1 MTCDKS
7 EKVRECV
14 GERVG
19 ELERRHGNGENQWQ
33 RWEVAASDQEI
44 GKRTTENRETRGR
57 WTLRGNQRQSV
68 MMIILSNDIV
78 SVFEMDYNY
87 QMVIF
92 MHTRRGR
99 RVRSR
104 GEKKKRRRHSR

>member
-33 RWEVAASDQEI
+33 QWEVAASDQEI

-57 WTLRGNQRQSV
+57 
-68 MMIILSNDIV
+68 
-78 SVFEMDYNY
+78 
-87 QMVIF
+87 
-92 MHTRRGR
+92 
-99 RVRSR
+99 
-104 GEKKKRRRHSR
+104 